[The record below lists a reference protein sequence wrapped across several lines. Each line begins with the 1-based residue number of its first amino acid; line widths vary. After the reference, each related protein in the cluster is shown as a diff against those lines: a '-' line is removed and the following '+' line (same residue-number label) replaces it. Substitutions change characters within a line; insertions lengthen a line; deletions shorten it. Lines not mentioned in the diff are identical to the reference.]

1 MSSLKI
7 KGAFSPNP
15 RLEPLLDGAVR
26 ITGVE
31 IEWQFGRPPDL
42 HLASLTEDAYDIF
55 EFSLSNFMI
64 TRDQPA
70 ERDACNGRRSR
81 SS

>member
-1 MSSLKI
+1 MNILKI

-26 ITGVE
+26 IPGVE

-42 HLASLTEDAYDIF
+42 HRASLTENAYDIF

-64 TRDQPA
+64 IRDSL
-70 ERDACNGRRSR
+70 RSVSDCNGRRSR